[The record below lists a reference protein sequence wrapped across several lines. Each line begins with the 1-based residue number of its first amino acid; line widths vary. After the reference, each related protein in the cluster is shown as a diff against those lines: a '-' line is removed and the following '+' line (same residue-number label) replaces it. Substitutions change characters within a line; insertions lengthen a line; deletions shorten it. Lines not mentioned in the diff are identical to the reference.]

1 MAKLPFTKLGLKKNQ
16 DIKTLTWNEQIIEI
30 KQYLPM
36 QEKLQLM
43 SKVIN
48 LSHDKDSNYSNP
60 IKVDIYTKLNIIE
73 NYTNI
78 TFTDK
83 QKEDVCKLYDLF
95 KESGLM
101 EEIFNAIPEQ
111 EIMEI
116 ENSIKKAIKSIY
128 AYQNS
133 VMGILDNVSS
143 DYSNLNLDA
152 LNIQEALGDPNN
164 LTLLKQVIDKLG

>member
-16 DIKTLTWNEQIIEI
+16 EIKTLTWNEQVLEI

-101 EEIFNAIPEQ
+101 EEIFNAIPGQ

>member
-16 DIKTLTWNEQIIEI
+16 EIKTLTWNEQVIEI

-60 IKVDIYTKLNIIE
+60 IKVNIYTKLNIIE

-133 VMGILDNVSS
+133 VMGILDNISS
-143 DYSNLNLDA
+143 DYSNMNLDA

>member
-1 MAKLPFTKLGLKKNQ
+1 
-16 DIKTLTWNEQIIEI
+16 
-30 KQYLPM
+30 
-36 QEKLQLM
+36 M

-95 KESGLM
+95 KESGLI
-101 EEIFNAIPEQ
+101 EEIFNVIPEQ

-164 LTLLKQVIDKLG
+164 LTLLKQIIDKLG

>member
-16 DIKTLTWNEQIIEI
+16 EIKTLTWNEQIVEI

-60 IKVDIYTKLNIIE
+60 VKVDIYTKLNIIE

-111 EIMEI
+111 EIAEI

>member
-16 DIKTLTWNEQIIEI
+16 EIKTLTWNEQVIEI

>member
-1 MAKLPFTKLGLKKNQ
+1 VAKLSFTKLGLKKNQ
-16 DIKTLTWNEQIIEI
+16 EIKTLTWNEQVIEI

-36 QEKLQLM
+36 QEKLNLM

-60 IKVDIYTKLNIIE
+60 VKVDIYTKLNIIE

-95 KESGLM
+95 KENGLM
-101 EEIFNAIPEQ
+101 EEIFSAIPEQ

-116 ENSIKKAIKSIY
+116 EDSIKKAIESIY

-133 VMGILDNVSS
+133 AMGILDT
-143 DYSNLNLDA
+143 
-152 LNIQEALGDPNN
+152 I
-164 LTLLKQVIDKLG
+164 

>member
-1 MAKLPFTKLGLKKNQ
+1 MAKLSFTKLGLKKNQ
-16 DIKTLTWNEQIIEI
+16 EIKTLTWNEQVVEI

-60 IKVDIYTKLNIIE
+60 VKVDIYTKLNIIE

-101 EEIFNAIPEQ
+101 EEILNAIPEQ
-111 EIMEI
+111 EIIEI

-143 DYSNLNLDA
+143 DYSNLSLDA

>member
-1 MAKLPFTKLGLKKNQ
+1 
-16 DIKTLTWNEQIIEI
+16 
-30 KQYLPM
+30 M
-36 QEKLQLM
+36 QEKLNLM

-60 IKVDIYTKLNIIE
+60 VKVDIYTKLNIIE

-95 KESGLM
+95 KESGLI
-101 EEIFNAIPEQ
+101 EEIFNVIPEQ

-164 LTLLKQVIDKLG
+164 LTLLKQIIDKLG

>member
-16 DIKTLTWNEQIIEI
+16 EIKTLTWNEQAVEI

-95 KESGLM
+95 KESGLI
-101 EEIFNAIPEQ
+101 EEIFNVIPEQ

-164 LTLLKQVIDKLG
+164 LTLLKQIIDKLG

>member
-16 DIKTLTWNEQIIEI
+16 DIKTLTWNEQVIEI

-60 IKVDIYTKLNIIE
+60 VKVDIYTKLNIIE

-101 EEIFNAIPEQ
+101 EEILNAIPEQ

-128 AYQNS
+128 DYQNS

-164 LTLLKQVIDKLG
+164 LTLLKQIIDKLG

>member
-1 MAKLPFTKLGLKKNQ
+1 MAKISFTKLGLKKKQ
-16 DIKTLTWNEQIIEI
+16 EIKTLTWNEQIIEI

-36 QEKLQLM
+36 QEKLNLM

-60 IKVDIYTKLNIIE
+60 VKVDIYTKLNIIE

-101 EEIFNAIPEQ
+101 ELILNAIPEKEVK
-111 EIMEI
+111 EI
-116 ENSIKKAIKSIY
+116 NDSINKAIDAIY
-128 AYQNS
+128 NYLNS
-133 VMGILDNVSS
+133 VMGILDTVLK
-143 DYSNLNLDA
+143 DYGEMNLDA
-152 LNIQEALGDPNN
+152 TNIQQALSDPEN
-164 LTLLKQVIDKLG
+164 LTFLKSVIDKLG

>member
-16 DIKTLTWNEQIIEI
+16 EIKTLTWNEQVIEI

-36 QEKLQLM
+36 QDKLNLM

-60 IKVDIYTKLNIIE
+60 VKVDIYTKLNIIE

-101 EEIFNAIPEQ
+101 EEILNAIPEQ
-111 EIMEI
+111 EIIEI

>member
-1 MAKLPFTKLGLKKNQ
+1 
-16 DIKTLTWNEQIIEI
+16 
-30 KQYLPM
+30 
-36 QEKLQLM
+36 M

-111 EIMEI
+111 EIVEI

>member
-16 DIKTLTWNEQIIEI
+16 EIKTLTWNEQVIEI

-152 LNIQEALGDPNN
+152 LSIQEALGDPNN

>member
-16 DIKTLTWNEQIIEI
+16 EIKILTWNEQVVEI
-30 KQYLPM
+30 QQYLPM

-60 IKVDIYTKLNIIE
+60 VKVDIYTKLNIIE

-101 EEIFNAIPEQ
+101 EEILNAIPEQ

-152 LNIQEALGDPNN
+152 LNIQQALGDPNN

>member
-16 DIKTLTWNEQIIEI
+16 EIKTLTWNEQVIEI

-60 IKVDIYTKLNIIE
+60 IKVDVYTKLNIIE

-101 EEIFNAIPEQ
+101 EEIFSAIPEQ

-152 LNIQEALGDPNN
+152 LSIQEALGDPNN

>member
-1 MAKLPFTKLGLKKNQ
+1 
-16 DIKTLTWNEQIIEI
+16 
-30 KQYLPM
+30 M
-36 QEKLQLM
+36 QEKLNLM

-95 KESGLM
+95 KESKLM
-101 EEIFNAIPEQ
+101 EEIFNVIPEQ

>member
-16 DIKTLTWNEQIIEI
+16 EIKTLTWNEQVIEI

-143 DYSNLNLDA
+143 DYSNLSLDA

>member
-16 DIKTLTWNEQIIEI
+16 EIKTLTWNEQAVEI

-95 KESGLM
+95 KESGLI
-101 EEIFNAIPEQ
+101 EEIFNVIPEQ